1 MNNENRT
8 DKMKKKK
15 KRRKKRYLLKF
26 ILLVIIC
33 VGIYFA
39 LHIDFFSVDG
49 IAVIGNK
56 EISDDEIIKQSELET
71 GTNIFDVHPW
81 LVERKI
87 KKNLYVES
95 VDVSRK
101 LPDKIEIHVV
111 ERGGKAQFVM
121 GKKYVITDNSGMV
134 IEVAGEMK
142 KIPIVENVTVEEAE
156 TGEDIAVKEKEVL
169 RKALKLIKATEDN
182 DLYFKKVKINGNSVE
197 AYIYDSL
204 VCRGDYD
211 NVMDSIESGAV
222 RAVVYDL
229 YQKGVESGIINV
241 SSNNYCS
248 FTP

>member
-56 EISDDEIIKQSELET
+56 EISDDEIIKQSGLET

-197 AYIYDSL
+197 VYIYDSL